1 MHASRIY
8 VAGSSP
14 GFDPGTGRDAI
25 LLQEEL
31 EESKKRNVKL
41 QAEIQRWQQKYLE
54 EFEHREEKIKN
65 ARKLDAM
72 WEENAKEWKHK
83 YHKMAWFADTYSDE
97 LNREIKCRGQ
107 QLVDQKLA
115 FDQALRVLQ
124 DEKDKSK
131 EMIAALQQEIINKN
145 NQLITQDV
153 KFRKTLED
161 NSAEV
166 IAWRDNIVKIL
177 MEERKKNM
185 LERKAADDEI
195 VRLRSLLEEDLEE
208 EYEDAPQEPVKKKQ
222 KLGLMSEP
230 TLCGNTE
237 FDAAFFDGAASAWN
251 ENKVRKGY
259 GYVYKCINPR
269 CDQEGEFDFD
279 MCCYE
284 CYDKVCRNGS
294 CKIRVTSKKKRGF
307 CNECFPTCGY

>member
-14 GFDPGTGRDAI
+14 GFDIGTGRDAT

-31 EESKKRNVKL
+31 EESKKRNMFLEERVLEQKRDIQELEEELEERVEELKHVNQSL
-41 QAEIQRWQQKYLE
+41 QALQN
-54 EFEHREEKIKN
+54 EK
-65 ARKLDAM
+65 
-72 WEENAKEWKHK
+72 E
-83 YHKMAWFADTYSDE
+83 
-97 LNREIKCRGQ
+97 
-107 QLVDQKLA
+107 
-115 FDQALRVLQ
+115 
-124 DEKDKSK
+124 KSK
-131 EMIAALQQEIINKN
+131 RLITFLQQEIINKN

-153 KFRKTLED
+153 GYRRIIHNTQT
-161 NSAEV
+161 EV
-166 IAWRDNIVKIL
+166 ITWRDNVVKIVT
-177 MEERKKNM
+177 EERKKFM

-195 VRLRSLLEEDLEE
+195 VRLRSLIDKVENFAEEVPEE
-208 EYEDAPQEPVKKKQ
+208 PPKKKQ
-222 KLGLMSEP
+222 KISSSVEP

-237 FDAAFFDGAASAWN
+237 FDAAFFEDAAAAWN
-251 ENKVRKGY
+251 ENKIRKGHE
-259 GYVYKCINPR
+259 YVYKCINPR
-269 CDQEGEFDFD
+269 CDQEGECDFD

>member
-1 MHASRIY
+1 MPKMHASRIY

-14 GFDPGTGRDAI
+14 GFLGDAI

-31 EESKKRNVKL
+31 EESKKKNMFLEERFIEQKRDIRKLEEELEERVEELKESRKETTMVNQSYAQAL
-41 QAEIQRWQQKYLE
+41 QAL
-54 EFEHREEKIKN
+54 
-65 ARKLDAM
+65 
-72 WEENAKEWKHK
+72 
-83 YHKMAWFADTYSDE
+83 
-97 LNREIKCRGQ
+97 
-107 QLVDQKLA
+107 
-115 FDQALRVLQ
+115 QALQ
-124 DEKDKSK
+124 NEKEKSK
-131 EMIAALQQEIINKN
+131 KLITFLQQEIINKN

-153 KFRKTLED
+153 RFRKTLED

-177 MEERKKNM
+177 MEERKKYM

-195 VRLRSLLEEDLEE
+195 VRLRSLIEEDLEE

-222 KLGLMSEP
+222 KISSIIEL

-237 FDAAFFDGAASAWN
+237 FDAAFFEGAAAAWN

-259 GYVYKCINPR
+259 GFVYKCINPH

-307 CNECFPTCGY
+307 CNVCFETCGY